1 MYYVVRIRNKKSYIL
16 NTHTLTLTTYSG
28 IIGKNELAEVRIQNR
43 LFYKLNF
50 VLLILAILI
59 AFAYI
64 FLANFIVA
72 QKYSLNLRKNE
83 FNTLNAQI
91 GLLNKEYQ
99 SDQDTKALLLFT
111 KRTGMVEARDI
122 DSILQDRD
130 FALTQP

>member
-1 MYYVVRIRNKKSYIL
+1 M
-16 NTHTLTLTTYSG
+16 TTYSG
-28 IIGKNELAEVRIQNR
+28 IIGKNELAEVRIQNH
-43 LFYKLNF
+43 LFYKLNL

-72 QKYSLNLRKNE
+72 QKYNLNLRKNE

-99 SDQDTKALLLFT
+99 SDQDTEALLLFT

-122 DSILQDRD
+122 DSILQDGD
-130 FALTQP
+130 FALTLPN